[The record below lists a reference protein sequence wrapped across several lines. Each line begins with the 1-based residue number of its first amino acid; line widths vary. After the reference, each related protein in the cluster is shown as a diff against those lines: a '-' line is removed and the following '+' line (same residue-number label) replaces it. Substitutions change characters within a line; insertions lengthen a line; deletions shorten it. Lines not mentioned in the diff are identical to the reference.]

1 MDAAKDSEKQKSL
14 LELLRREPGLD
25 IFAIASRL
33 KIEPWNAQ
41 HLVDELREKNKLNS
55 GLMKREGT
63 TIFERYYFC
72 PSHV

>member
-1 MDAAKDSEKQKSL
+1 MGIVKDSEKQKSL

-25 IFAIASRL
+25 IFTIASKL
-33 KIEPWNAQ
+33 GIEPWNAQ
-41 HLVDELREKNKLNS
+41 HLADELREKNKLNS

-72 PSHV
+72 PNPA